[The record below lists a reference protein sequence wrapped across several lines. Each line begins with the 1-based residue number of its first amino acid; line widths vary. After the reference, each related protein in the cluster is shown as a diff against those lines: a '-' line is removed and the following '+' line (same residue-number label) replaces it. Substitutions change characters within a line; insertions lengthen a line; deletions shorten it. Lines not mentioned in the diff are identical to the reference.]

1 MGPLPRHSGCQTLT
15 GLTLEHLPG
24 LRAGRRARHYRK
36 GAIIWSVDDSA
47 DRIYFLERGDVAV
60 RITDVE
66 GRELTV
72 RVIEAG
78 QPFGELCFCAEQNGR
93 RRTSAIALHDS
104 DAAEITHADFLNYL
118 QTSREAL
125 TALVITFCLR
135 LSDAEAR
142 LGVLAQRGAEA
153 RLGGLLLQLARRREP
168 MGQESAGTVT
178 LHVTH
183 DDLAHMAAMS
193 RPHVTVTMGEFRS
206 RGLVQYERNQPLL
219 VNVKSLG
226 EYLLGGLSE

>member
-24 LRAGRRARHYRK
+24 VRVSGRTRHYRK
-36 GAIIWSVDDSA
+36 GAIIWSIDDSA
-47 DRIYFLERGDVAV
+47 DRIYFLERGGVAV

-93 RRTSAIALHDS
+93 RRTSAIALYDS
-104 DAAEITHADFLNYL
+104 DATEITHADFLNHL

-142 LGVLAQRGAEA
+142 LGVLAQRLKRAGRHLLE
-153 RLGGLLLQLARRREP
+153 RLGRADGLERLPDSLPQALGQLVHGLDQVRAIGRRCPR
-168 MGQESAGTVT
+168 G
-178 LHVTH
+178 
-183 DDLAHMAAMS
+183 
-193 RPHVTVTMGEFRS
+193 GEH
-206 RGLVQYERNQPLL
+206 LPV
-219 VNVKSLG
+219 
-226 EYLLGGLSE
+226 